1 MQALVIEDSR
11 AMRTILTRI
20 LHGLGAEVHQVEDAA
35 KALEYCKANEVPDL
49 ALVDWH
55 LPGMNGLELV
65 STLRADGRFAPM
77 SIMMVTTECELDE
90 ISAAMAAGANE
101 YLVKPFTRE
110 AVAEK
115 LALMG
120 IGGEEEPAP
129 AAVPMPIKGRAR

>member
-1 MQALVIEDSR
+1 M
-11 AMRTILTRI
+11 
-20 LHGLGAEVHQVEDAA
+20 
-35 KALEYCKANEVPDL
+35 PDL

-90 ISAAMAAGANE
+90 ISAALAAGANE
-101 YLVKPFTRE
+101 YLIKPFTQE

-115 LALMG
+115 LNLMG
-120 IGGEEEPAP
+120 IGGEEDPSPTE
-129 AAVPMPIKGRAR
+129 VRAR